1 MTAPEEA
8 VPLSADRT
16 RLCRE
21 CRGVPSTSPPVALL
35 PHRRKGGVFVAFIF
49 LSVLFAATLW
59 KERSGAREFGR
70 ERASGSLSNPL
81 KTDGCEA
88 TVDADFPF
96 TKVI

>member
-1 MTAPEEA
+1 M
-8 VPLSADRT
+8 
-16 RLCRE
+16 
-21 CRGVPSTSPPVALL
+21 